1 MKTHYLKSKIFA
13 LATMVFM
20 ILALVPMNA
29 MADDTSSNNAPSE
42 KYIMM
47 NVPYSDFYGQ
57 KIDSV
62 TSATQKKT
70 MNEKI
75 VGGSYHT
82 SDGSQILGVTC
93 PVKVGEGVDLS
104 NYKKVDSEADL
115 FAGDNYSYVE
125 ISETPKFYL
134 EATNADGTIKFSI
147 PEAVKKSAI
156 RVNPKIGDIAI
167 TDDRHVD
174 YAIKLKNYETFLF
187 ESTKVYGVTIEGYGQ
202 DYSTQIR
209 HLAQIRNI
217 YKKYQ
222 IGASKEE
229 MGSLIGGK
237 VEKII
242 YYTSDGIYVINKT
255 INIPKLIDNKTG
267 EALKVDNVAY
277 GTGSTPVT
285 VNLPS
290 RTFSFFIDGNA
301 EDVQIDNGRIVTT
314 GLSVG
319 VHKLTAK
326 DRFKEYANVDAYFT
340 VTTDKMPAKY
350 DGKKSIVKEENFTDE
365 DFAGYLNN
373 VTKMQIKVGDKTET
387 YKVSGKHSIPIIDK
401 KTGSLDF
408 ESDKVAKVKTDF
420 PDLSNAEITVLS
432 DGYKDLKFNLKKE
445 TPKENNNTQDPAE
458 NNESGDKPTTG
469 DKPSSGD
476 KPTTGD
482 KPSDEGKPDPSGK
495 PHAGS
500 NPEIRELNVITEGQ
514 NDDKTIAKDKAVIYV
529 IGESTK
535 ATFRILGEELK
546 VEDLKGVLVDGQLIN
561 KTNYDVRQGSIIV
574 TFKKSYVDS
583 LKPGKHDITFDTK
596 KGTAK
601 AELVVKEKTQE
612 DATANANRKNT
623 PANTGDTSG
632 LAIYTLITLAVI
644 GGLYKTLR
652 KN

>member
-29 MADDTSSNNAPSE
+29 MADDTSSNNNAPSE

-62 TSATQKKT
+62 TSATKKKT

-82 SDGSQILGVTC
+82 PDGSQILGVTC

-104 NYKKVDSEADL
+104 NYKKVNSEADL

-134 EATNADGTIKFSI
+134 EATNTDGTLKFSI
-147 PEAVKKSAI
+147 PEVIKKSAKE
-156 RVNPKIGDIAI
+156 VNPEVGKMAV

-174 YAIKLKNYETFLF
+174 YAIKLKNYETFLL
-187 ESTKVYGVTIEGYGQ
+187 ENTKVYGVTIEGTGER
-202 DYSTQIR
+202 YSKEIR

-229 MGSLIGGK
+229 MGSFIGGK
-237 VEKII
+237 VDKIT
-242 YYTSDGIYVINKT
+242 YYTSDGIYEISDIWV
-255 INIPKLIDNKTG
+255 NIPTIIDNKD
-267 EALKVDNVAY
+267 ESVLKVDDVPY
-277 GTGSTPVT
+277 GTGSTQVT
-285 VNLPS
+285 VNLPD
-290 RTFSFFIDGNA
+290 RYNGEYFLDGNK
-301 EDVQIDNGRIVTT
+301 VNIDNGRIVTT
-314 GLSVG
+314 GLSIG
-319 VHKLTAK
+319 VHKFTAK
-326 DRFKEYANVDAYFT
+326 DTLNNKYSNVDAFFT

-373 VTKMQIKVGDKTET
+373 VTKMQIKVGDKTQT

-401 KTGSLDF
+401 KTGNLDF

-445 TPKENNNTQDPAE
+445 TSKENNNTQEPAE
-458 NNESGDKPTTG
+458 NNEPGDEQTPGNKPAN
-469 DKPSSGD
+469 
-476 KPTTGD
+476 
-482 KPSDEGKPDPSGK
+482 EGL
-495 PHAGS
+495 
-500 NPEIRELNVITEGQ
+500 RVIAESHD
-514 NDDKTIAKDKAVIYV
+514 DDKTITKDNAVIYV
-529 IGESTK
+529 IGKSTK

-546 VEDLKGVLVDGQLIN
+546 VEDLKGVFVDGQLID
-561 KTNYDVRQGSIIV
+561 KTNYDVRPGSIIV
-574 TFKKSYVDS
+574 TFKKSYLDS
-583 LKPGKHDITFDTK
+583 LKAGKHDVIFDTT

>member
-62 TSATQKKT
+62 TSATKKKT

-82 SDGSQILGVTC
+82 PDGSQILGVTC

-134 EATNADGTIKFSI
+134 EATNADGAIKFSI
-147 PEAVKKSAI
+147 PEAVKKSAKQ
-156 RVNPKIGDIAI
+156 VNPEVGEIAI

-174 YAIKLKNYETFLF
+174 YAIKLKNYETFLH
-187 ESTKVYGVTIEGYGQ
+187 ENTKVYGVTIEGGG
-202 DYSTQIR
+202 YSSKQIR

-229 MGSLIGGK
+229 MGKFIGG
-237 VEKII
+237 VVTKIT
-242 YYTSDGIYVINKT
+242 YYTSDGIYEISN
-255 INIPKLIDNKTG
+255 IRISIPKLIDNKAG
-267 EALKVDNVAY
+267 EALKVDNVPY

-285 VNLPS
+285 VNLPD
-290 RTFSFFIDGNA
+290 RYIGEYFLDGNK
-301 EDVQIDNGRIVTT
+301 VNIDNGRIVTSD
-314 GLSVG
+314 LSVG

-420 PDLSNAEITVLS
+420 PDLSDAEITVLS
-432 DGYKDLKFNLKKE
+432 DGYKDLKFNLKTE
-445 TPKENNNTQDPAE
+445 TPKENNNTQEPGE
-458 NNESGDKPTTG
+458 NNE
-469 DKPSSGD
+469 SGD

-514 NDDKTIAKDKAVIYV
+514 NDDKTIAKDNAVIYV

-535 ATFRILGEELK
+535 ATFRILGDELK

-601 AELVVKEKTQE
+601 AELVVKDKAQLNVTTNSNSE
-612 DATANANRKNT
+612 NT

-632 LAIYTLITLAVI
+632 FAIYTLITLAAI

>member
-62 TSATQKKT
+62 TSATKKKT

-82 SDGSQILGVTC
+82 PDGSQILGVTC

-134 EATNADGTIKFSI
+134 EATNADGAIKFSI
-147 PEAVKKSAI
+147 PEAVKKSAKQ
-156 RVNPKIGDIAI
+156 VNPEVGEIAI

-174 YAIKLKNYETFLF
+174 YAIKLKNYETFLH
-187 ESTKVYGVTIEGYGQ
+187 ENTKVYGVTIEGGG
-202 DYSTQIR
+202 YSSKQIR

-229 MGSLIGGK
+229 MGKFIGG
-237 VEKII
+237 VVTKIT
-242 YYTSDGIYVINKT
+242 YYTSDGIYEISNIR
-255 INIPKLIDNKTG
+255 INIPKLIDNEDGK
-267 EALKVDNVAY
+267 ALKVEDVAY
-277 GTGSTPVT
+277 GPGSTPVT
-285 VNLPS
+285 VNLPD
-290 RTFSFFIDGNA
+290 RYIGEYFLDGKKVN
-301 EDVQIDNGRIVTT
+301 IDNGRIVTSD
-314 GLSVG
+314 LSVG
-319 VHKLTAK
+319 VHKLTVK

-432 DGYKDLKFNLKKE
+432 DGYKDLKFNLKTE
-445 TPKENNNTQDPAE
+445 TPKENNNTQEPGE
-458 NNESGDKPTTG
+458 NNE
-469 DKPSSGD
+469 SGD

-514 NDDKTIAKDKAVIYV
+514 NDDKTIAKDNAVIYV

-535 ATFRILGEELK
+535 ATFRILGDELK

-601 AELVVKEKTQE
+601 AELVVKDKAQLNVTTNSNSE
-612 DATANANRKNT
+612 NT

-632 LAIYTLITLAVI
+632 FAIYTLITLAAI

>member
-29 MADDTSSNNAPSE
+29 MADDTSSNNNAPSE

-62 TSATQKKT
+62 TSATKKKT

-82 SDGSQILGVTC
+82 PDGSQILGVTC

-387 YKVSGKHSIPIIDK
+387 YKVSGKHSIPILDK
-401 KTGSLDF
+401 KTGNLDF

-458 NNESGDKPTTG
+458 NNESGDKPTPG
-469 DKPSSGD
+469 SKPSV
-476 KPTTGD
+476 
-482 KPSDEGKPDPSGK
+482 
-495 PHAGS
+495 GS
-500 NPEIRELNVITEGQ
+500 NAEIKELNVVVEGQ

-612 DATANANRKNT
+612 DATASANRKNT

>member
-1 MKTHYLKSKIFA
+1 
-13 LATMVFM
+13 
-20 ILALVPMNA
+20 
-29 MADDTSSNNAPSE
+29 
-42 KYIMM
+42 
-47 NVPYSDFYGQ
+47 
-57 KIDSV
+57 
-62 TSATQKKT
+62 
-70 MNEKI
+70 
-75 VGGSYHT
+75 
-82 SDGSQILGVTC
+82 
-93 PVKVGEGVDLS
+93 
-104 NYKKVDSEADL
+104 
-115 FAGDNYSYVE
+115 
-125 ISETPKFYL
+125 
-134 EATNADGTIKFSI
+134 
-147 PEAVKKSAI
+147 
-156 RVNPKIGDIAI
+156 
-167 TDDRHVD
+167 
-174 YAIKLKNYETFLF
+174 
-187 ESTKVYGVTIEGYGQ
+187 
-202 DYSTQIR
+202 
-209 HLAQIRNI
+209 
-217 YKKYQ
+217 
-222 IGASKEE
+222 
-229 MGSLIGGK
+229 
-237 VEKII
+237 
-242 YYTSDGIYVINKT
+242 
-255 INIPKLIDNKTG
+255 
-267 EALKVDNVAY
+267 
-277 GTGSTPVT
+277 
-285 VNLPS
+285 
-290 RTFSFFIDGNA
+290 
-301 EDVQIDNGRIVTT
+301 
-314 GLSVG
+314 
-319 VHKLTAK
+319 
-326 DRFKEYANVDAYFT
+326 
-340 VTTDKMPAKY
+340 MPAKY

-373 VTKMQIKVGDKTET
+373 VTKMQIKVGDKTQT

-401 KTGSLDF
+401 KTGNLDF

-458 NNESGDKPTTG
+458 NNESGDKPTPG
-469 DKPSSGD
+469 SKPSV
-476 KPTTGD
+476 
-482 KPSDEGKPDPSGK
+482 
-495 PHAGS
+495 GS
-500 NPEIRELNVITEGQ
+500 NAEIKELNVVVEGQ

>member
-29 MADDTSSNNAPSE
+29 MADDTSSNNNAPSE

-62 TSATQKKT
+62 TSATKKKT

-82 SDGSQILGVTC
+82 PDGSQILGVTC

-104 NYKKVDSEADL
+104 NYKKVNSEADL

-134 EATNADGTIKFSI
+134 EATNTDGTLKFSI
-147 PEAVKKSAI
+147 PEVIKKSAKE
-156 RVNPKIGDIAI
+156 VKPEVGKMAV

-174 YAIKLKNYETFLF
+174 YAIKLKNYETFLL
-187 ESTKVYGVTIEGYGQ
+187 ENTKVYGVTIEGTGER
-202 DYSTQIR
+202 YSKEIR

-229 MGSLIGGK
+229 MGSFIGGK
-237 VEKII
+237 VDKIT
-242 YYTSDGIYVINKT
+242 YYTSDGIYEISDIWV
-255 INIPKLIDNKTG
+255 NIPTIIDNKD
-267 EALKVDNVAY
+267 ESVLKVDDVPY
-277 GTGSTPVT
+277 GTGSTQVT
-285 VNLPS
+285 VNLPD
-290 RTFSFFIDGNA
+290 RYNGEYFLDGNK
-301 EDVQIDNGRIVTT
+301 VNIDNGRIVTT
-314 GLSVG
+314 GLSIG
-319 VHKLTAK
+319 VHKFTAK
-326 DRFKEYANVDAYFT
+326 DTLNNKYSNVDAFFT

-373 VTKMQIKVGDKTET
+373 VTKMQIKVGDKTQT

-401 KTGSLDF
+401 KTGNLDF

-432 DGYKDLKFNLKKE
+432 DGYNDLKFNLKKE

-458 NNESGDKPTTG
+458 NNESGDKPTPG
-469 DKPSSGD
+469 SKPSV
-476 KPTTGD
+476 
-482 KPSDEGKPDPSGK
+482 
-495 PHAGS
+495 GS
-500 NPEIRELNVITEGQ
+500 NAEIRELNVVVEGQ

-596 KGTAK
+596 KGIAK

-612 DATANANRKNT
+612 DATASANRKNT